1 MEHLGNVSD
10 VYSPWRDIDSFPR
23 ESPQGNSDLI
33 LDSNDCRSYN
43 LYVEEEG
50 VTWVKLRIDGWNGM
64 SVSFTEPRSI
74 FQERILY

>member
-10 VYSPWRDIDSFPR
+10 VYSPWRDIDSLPGEILPR
-23 ESPQGNSDLI
+23 NSGI
-33 LDSNDCRSYN
+33 GQDSHDCRSYN

-50 VTWVKLRIDGWNGM
+50 VTYVKLRIDLWNGI

-74 FQERILY
+74 FQEQILY

>member
-74 FQERILY
+74 FQEHIL

>member
-23 ESPQGNSDLI
+23 ESPQGNSDII

-43 LYVEEEG
+43 LYLEEEG
-50 VTWVKLRIDGWNGM
+50 LTWVRLRIDGWNGM
-64 SVSFTEPRSI
+64 SVSSTEPRSI
-74 FQERILY
+74 FDMHIL

>member
-50 VTWVKLRIDGWNGM
+50 VTEVELRVTGVAGID
-64 SVSFTEPRSI
+64 VYCTAPKSI
-74 FQERILY
+74 FHRHII

>member
-43 LYVEEEG
+43 LYIEEEG

>member
-10 VYSPWRDIDSFPR
+10 VYSPWRDIDSIPGETLPR
-23 ESPQGNSDLI
+23 NSDLI
-33 LDSNDCRSYN
+33 LDSNGCRSYN
-43 LYVEEEG
+43 LYIEEEG
-50 VTWVKLRIDGWNGM
+50 VTWGKLRIDGGNGI

>member
-10 VYSPWRDIDSFPR
+10 VYSPWRDIDSIPGETLPR
-23 ESPQGNSDLI
+23 NSDLI

-43 LYVEEEG
+43 LYIKEEG

>member
-43 LYVEEEG
+43 LYIEEEG

-74 FQERILY
+74 FDMHIL

>member
-10 VYSPWRDIDSFPR
+10 VYSPWRDIDSLPGNTL
-23 ESPQGNSDLI
+23 PGNSEI
-33 LDSNDCRSYN
+33 GQDSNDCRSYN

-50 VTWVKLRIDGWNGM
+50 VKLRIDGWNGM

-74 FQERILY
+74 FDMHIL